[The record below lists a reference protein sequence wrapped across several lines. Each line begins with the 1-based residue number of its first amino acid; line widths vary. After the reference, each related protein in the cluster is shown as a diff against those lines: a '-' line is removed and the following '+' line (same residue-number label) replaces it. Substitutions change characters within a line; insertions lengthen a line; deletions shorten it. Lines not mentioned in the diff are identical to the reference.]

1 MCSDAADVAE
11 AAPRT
16 GIAVHGSMAPPPSE
30 DSTLNRT
37 VTAEQAAAA
46 REQNPYVGDQNPPL
60 RVGPDYS
67 GGAGDGP
74 PLPLVIYSPATP
86 EDGGGSSLP
95 SNNAS
100 DFAQWAA
107 AFPANSV
114 VQYRTTGGEWVP
126 ARVVKAN
133 AENEDFEI
141 QVEGGASSTFTVAS
155 RLRAPQG

>member
-1 MCSDAADVAE
+1 
-11 AAPRT
+11 
-16 GIAVHGSMAPPPSE
+16 MAPPPSE
-30 DSTLNRT
+30 DSTLTRT
-37 VTAEQAAAA
+37 FTAEQAAAA
-46 REQNPYVGDQNPPL
+46 REQNPYVGDQTPPYFV
-60 RVGPDYS
+60 VGPDYS

-86 EDGGGSSLP
+86 KDGGGSSPP